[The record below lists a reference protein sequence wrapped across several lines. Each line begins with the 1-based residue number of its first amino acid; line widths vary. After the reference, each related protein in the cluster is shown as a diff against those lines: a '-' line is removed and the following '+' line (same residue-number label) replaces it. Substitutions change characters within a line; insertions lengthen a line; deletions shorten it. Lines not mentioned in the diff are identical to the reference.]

1 MVCCG
6 AGGQICVV
14 VLCRRIGHCHWRGDQ
29 FSGAR
34 NVGLAGGAGEQS
46 VVADA
51 MEPLGQNVEQEAPDE
66 LAGRER
72 HRAKPLPVVA
82 AVVLAAEGY
91 AALVKADQ
99 AAVLNGNAVGVP
111 GEIGEHRF
119 GPGEG

>member
-14 VLCRRIGHCHWRGDQ
+14 VLCRRISHFHWRGDQ

-51 MEPLGQNVEQEAPDE
+51 MEAVGQNVEQEAPDE

-72 HRAKPLPVVA
+72 HRAKPLPAVA
-82 AVVLAAEGY
+82 AVVLVAEGY
-91 AALVKADQ
+91 AALVEADQ
-99 AAVLNGNAVGVP
+99 AAV
-111 GEIGEHRF
+111 
-119 GPGEG
+119 